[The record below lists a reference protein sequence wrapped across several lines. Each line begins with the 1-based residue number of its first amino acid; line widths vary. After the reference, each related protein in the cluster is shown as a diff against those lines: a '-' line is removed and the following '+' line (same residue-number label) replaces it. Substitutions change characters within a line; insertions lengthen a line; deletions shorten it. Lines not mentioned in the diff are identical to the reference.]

1 MNPLNGLTLTQ
12 ARKVLSKGI
21 LSLIGGLYRDEFWSG
36 PKKVWD
42 YLGNSDIDYTVNN
55 SQYRKDRDNP
65 LGPDTSKEWYIEFP
79 FVDANGKERV
89 IKGILTAHG
98 AGTVKSPL
106 DAYDMTASIF

>member
-21 LSLIGGLYRDEFWSG
+21 LSLIGGLYRDEFWLG

-42 YLGNSDIDYTVNN
+42 YLSNSDIDYGIVSTNYGHNN
-55 SQYRKDRDNP
+55 EGVP
-65 LGPDTSKEWYIEFP
+65 VSKTWNIDIS
-79 FVDANGKERV
+79 FVDSKGTERIV
-89 IKGILTAHG
+89 KGVLIAHG
-98 AGTVKSPL
+98 AGSCKDPL